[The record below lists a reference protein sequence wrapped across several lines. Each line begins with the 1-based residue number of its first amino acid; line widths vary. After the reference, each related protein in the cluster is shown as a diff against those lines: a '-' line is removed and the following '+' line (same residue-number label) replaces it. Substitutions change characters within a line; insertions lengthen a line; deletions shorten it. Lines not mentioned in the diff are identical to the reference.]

1 MHTDTPDYTHPVYQW
16 NHLCLVGN
24 VKCWLVSFLACP
36 AKSEHGCLFT
46 MNNTMTKLTGN
57 VKAFCALGW
66 SFSLQ
71 TLNEVS
77 RDALKKFTGLRDSGH
92 KWKSSGWWN
101 EGLEGWMNKEITI
114 TIYIY
119 NYTDSAYCEADSSAC
134 RCELCEM
141 WCLKRYFLPCYIKSK
156 CAKSRE

>member
-36 AKSEHGCLFT
+36 AKSEHGCLFA
-46 MNNTMTKLTGN
+46 MNNTMTKLTSD

-114 TIYIY
+114 TIYNY
-119 NYTDSAYCEADSSAC
+119 NYIYITILTVHIVKLTAQHAGVNCV
-134 RCELCEM
+134 RCGA
-141 WCLKRYFLPCYIKSK
+141 WNVIFCLVT
-156 CAKSRE
+156 